1 MWDTS
6 SGIIQ
11 QLNWDFV
18 YVIFG
23 LICFETSSQ
32 TIVLFH
38 RSFFV
43 VVENFRASM
52 CFVRVNEE
60 HRELFV
66 VVLQREYWPFNGII
80 LIILLY
86 KAEKR
91 NMPWRGYLLLF
102 THRLHATSV
111 QMYWVRVSE
120 PKKERT
126 NVILHLFVFY
136 NRRDSIVIMSKHQ
149 KSDRTLSVIP
159 FVTVCC
165 WKSNGLK
172 RIEVHSP

>member
-11 QLNWDFV
+11 QLDWDFV

-32 TIVLFH
+32 TIALFL

-102 THRLHATSV
+102 THRLHATSDKC
-111 QMYWVRVSE
+111 MNSKSE
-120 PKKERT
+120 WAKERAHQC
-126 NVILHLFVFY
+126 NSSSFCLLQSMRFY
-136 NRRDSIVIMSKHQ
+136 CYYIANI
-149 KSDRTLSVIP
+149 
-159 FVTVCC
+159 
-165 WKSNGLK
+165 K
-172 RIEVHSP
+172 RAIEHYR